1 MWVTFLRVAKGEP
14 GFDQTYPHGV
24 EKVFD
29 RLWTVDKPAKKPVD
43 CREKISAV
51 CFLSTGGGSGSGSL
65 RKKSG
70 KFARKSLV
78 FFDFRAILDKKLCT

>member
-1 MWVTFLRVAKGEP
+1 MTRHIHMVLKKFLTGC
-14 GFDQTYPHGV
+14 G
-24 EKVFD
+24 
-29 RLWTVDKPAKKPVD
+29 LWISLQKTLLIAGKKF
-43 CREKISAV
+43 SAV
-51 CFLSTGGGSGSGSL
+51 CFLSTGGGSSSGSL

>member
-1 MWVTFLRVAKGEP
+1 MTRYIHMVLKKFLTGC
-14 GFDQTYPHGV
+14 G
-24 EKVFD
+24 
-29 RLWTVDKPAKKPVD
+29 LWISLQKSLLIAGK
-43 CREKISAV
+43 KISAV
-51 CFLSTGGGSGSGSL
+51 CFLSTGGGSGSSSL